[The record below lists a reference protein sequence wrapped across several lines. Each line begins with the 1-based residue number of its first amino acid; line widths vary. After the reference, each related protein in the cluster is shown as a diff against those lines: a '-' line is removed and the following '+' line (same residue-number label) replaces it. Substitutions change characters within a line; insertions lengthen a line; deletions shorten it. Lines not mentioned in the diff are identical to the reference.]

1 MRSEQDRIESQYFS
15 LLILAMFYISYVF
28 QQYEW
33 NIMKLLMK
41 SKLYVC
47 NLKINKKNLRQLK
60 WKQQYGTILT
70 VHQGNFQA

>member
-47 NLKINKKNLRQLK
+47 NLKINKKKLRQLK

>member
-41 SKLYVC
+41 SRLYVC
-47 NLKINKKNLRQLK
+47 NLKINKK
-60 WKQQYGTILT
+60 
-70 VHQGNFQA
+70 

>member
-15 LLILAMFYISYVF
+15 LLILAMFNISYVF

>member
-15 LLILAMFYISYVF
+15 LLILAMFNISYVF

-70 VHQGNFQA
+70 VHHGNFQA